1 MHIVSLYFLSKKL
14 STPVQPLGQT
24 ISINTHH
31 QRQRF
36 SCFFLYHFHYVG
48 RVGGMSILLKSN
60 TEALE
65 IKKLESDD
73 NAYGIMS
80 PA

>member
-1 MHIVSLYFLSKKL
+1 
-14 STPVQPLGQT
+14 
-24 ISINTHH
+24 
-31 QRQRF
+31 
-36 SCFFLYHFHYVG
+36 
-48 RVGGMSILLKSN
+48 MSILLKSN